1 MAGGSGCRR
10 RRGRA
15 GHLLSR
21 GLGENAGRAAVFRA
35 LAQGL
40 DLAQVR
46 ERFGLSKDELL
57 VIFQEVADYYGAR
70 EAGFWRLFC
79 DGASRGNPGPAGAG
93 AVLYNPRG
101 EVAAQLARY
110 LGETTNNV
118 AEYQAL
124 ILGLQEAVRLGAK
137 KLQVFADSELLVR
150 QLNGTYRVKAP
161 HLLPLWRLAKNELQK
176 FKAYTISH
184 VPRAENSL
192 ADDLANQGIDQRPPP
207 R

>member
-1 MAGGSGCRR
+1 MGATVRR
-10 RRGRA
+10 
-15 GHLLSR
+15 
-21 GLGENAGRAAVFRA
+21 AVIFRA
-35 LAQGL
+35 LAEGL

-46 ERFGLSKDELL
+46 ERFGLTPDGLQD
-57 VIFQEVADYYGAR
+57 IFQEVADYYCNLEEGV
-70 EAGFWRLFC
+70 WTIYC

-93 AVLYNPRG
+93 AALFNPRG
-101 EVAAQLARY
+101 EVEAQLARY

-150 QLNGTYRVKAP
+150 QLNGQYRVKSP
-161 HLLPLWRLAKNELQK
+161 HLLPLWRLAKNELQN
-176 FKAYTISH
+176 FEAYTISH

>member
-1 MAGGSGCRR
+1 M
-10 RRGRA
+10 
-15 GHLLSR
+15 
-21 GLGENAGRAAVFRA
+21 GENASRADIFRA
-35 LAQGL
+35 LAEGL

-46 ERFGLSKDELL
+46 ERFGLSQEVLL
-57 VIFQEVADYYGAR
+57 EIFQEVADYYGKR
-70 EAGFWRLFC
+70 ETGFWRLFC

-93 AVLYNPRG
+93 AVLSNPLG
-101 EVAAQLARY
+101 EIAAQLACY

-124 ILGLQEAVRLGAK
+124 LLGLREAVRLGAK
-137 KLQVFADSELLVR
+137 KLQIFADSELLVR
-150 QLNGTYRVKAP
+150 QLSGQYRVKAP
-161 HLLPLWRLAKNELQK
+161 HLLPLWRLAKTELQN
-176 FKAYTISH
+176 FEAYTVSH

>member
-1 MAGGSGCRR
+1 ME
-10 RRGRA
+10 
-15 GHLLSR
+15 
-21 GLGENAGRAAVFRA
+21 ENADRAAIFRA

-46 ERFGLSKDELL
+46 ERFGLSQEVLL
-57 VIFQEVADYYGAR
+57 EIFQEVADYYGER
-70 EAGFWRLFC
+70 QAGFWRLFC

-93 AVLYNPRG
+93 AALFNPLG
-101 EVAAQLARY
+101 EIAAQLARY

-124 ILGLQEAVRLGAK
+124 LLGLREAVRLGAK
-137 KLQVFADSELLVR
+137 KLQIFADSELLVR
-150 QLNGTYRVKAP
+150 QLNGQYRVKAP
-161 HLLPLWRLAKNELQK
+161 HLLPLWRLAKTELQN
-176 FKAYTISH
+176 FEAYTVSH